1 MPIIIAGL
9 TILPLVISYFLP
21 RYISS
26 IFIMQALILRYGLQN
41 LTFSPSSFLVS
52 NNHQKKLI
60 PITIGSLL
68 LAIISNYIIISLG
81 FRING
86 VAFVTTIVFLINAI
100 MISCSCFK
108 TIDTNSFIKPTINI
122 LWRRIIFVLS
132 AFFILTNNYNIF
144 YVIVIYVPLY
154 SDITVQSIKVLQNY
168 NKSQLA

>member
-100 MISCSCFK
+100 MISCSCFNS
-108 TIDTNSFIKPTINI
+108 IDTNFIKPTINI